1 MHMRERYS
9 WIKHIDFML
18 IDVIW
23 LMISFVV
30 AYYLKF
36 ENFLMFEEQEWLSL
50 FIIVCAINLLVTLYM
65 NPYSGII
72 RRRYYEQFLR
82 EIPLLIYQVV
92 IICIMFYA
100 LKIGT
105 LFSRE
110 MMFTMYFMYF
120 LGAHVLKYIRK
131 RIIIGRDGSKYK
143 KRKILV
149 VGDSKTIDKVVENIL
164 VGDLIEHEIDYIYL
178 IDAEE
183 KGLEEKGLEENG
195 IGGKEIDENKI
206 KDFTVISDYQ
216 KLDIDEVFIATN
228 VGKVDKALYKF
239 FNNNGVP
246 INFCIETIT
255 GFEIENSFVQ
265 RVGNYQSLC
274 IDEFQYDANQVTYF
288 FLKRIMDIICGLL
301 GLILLVPVSII
312 IKIAYMI
319 TGDFKPIFYTQKRI
333 GKDGKTINIYKF
345 RSMVYNAED
354 VLNEMLK
361 EEKYQKEWDENQ
373 KFEKDPRITKV
384 GKFIRKASIDE
395 LPQFINLITGE
406 MSLVGP
412 RPLVEGELENHDVLK
427 LYNKVKPG
435 ITGWWACNGRSNIEY
450 RERLELEYYY
460 VQNCSLLLDLI
471 CLLRTVLVVLKKEG
485 AK

>member
-9 WIKHIDFML
+9 WIKHLDFML

-178 IDAEE
+178 IDA
-183 KGLEEKGLEENG
+183 EEKGLEENG

-412 RPLVEGELENHDVLK
+412 RPLVEGELENHDGLK

>member
-9 WIKHIDFML
+9 WIKHLDFML

-183 KGLEEKGLEENG
+183 KGLEEKG
-195 IGGKEIDENKI
+195 IGGKEIAENKI

-301 GLILLVPVSII
+301 GLILLIPVSII

-384 GKFIRKASIDE
+384 GKFIRKSSIDE

-412 RPLVEGELENHDVLK
+412 RPLVEGELENHDGLK

>member
-9 WIKHIDFML
+9 WIKHLDFML

-183 KGLEEKGLEENG
+183 KGLEENG

-301 GLILLVPVSII
+301 GLILLIPVSII

-412 RPLVEGELENHDVLK
+412 RPLVEGELENHDGLK